1 LMYTNFFLDLKKFGV
16 PVSIQ
21 EFLNFLNCLQTNLT
35 EFEIEKFYFLAKTS
49 LVKHEKYFDTFDQI
63 FSSNFNG
70 LEKIDLEKFLDKMDL
85 PSEWLEKLAEKF
97 LSKEEMKQIKS
108 LGNFEKLMETLKKRL
123 EEQKKRHQGGNKWI
137 GTAGTSPFGAYGFN
151 PEGVRIG
158 QQESRHQKAVKVWD
172 KRVFKNLDENTEI
185 GSRSMKIA
193 LKRLRIWARNGLDE
207 ELDLDNTITST
218 ARSGFLN
225 IKTRPERENAVKL
238 LIFFDVGGS
247 MDMYVSKVQELFSA
261 ARSAFKHVKYYYFH
275 NCLYEGVWEN
285 NDRRWEEQIPTYD
298 LLHKY
303 NKDYKCIFVGDAAM
317 SPYEI
322 EMVGGANEHYNNETG
337 RIWLQRARN
346 QWPNNIWINPAQE
359 DYWKYTQSTV
369 ILQDIFESRMVP
381 LTLNGLDE
389 GMKLLN

>member
-1 LMYTNFFLDLKKFGV
+1 MYTKFFFELKKFGV

-21 EFLNFLNCLQTNLT
+21 EFLTFLNCLQTNLT
-35 EFEIEKFYFLAKTS
+35 ELEIEKFYFLAKAS

-70 LEKIDLEKFLDKMDL
+70 LEKIDVEKFLNKMDL
-85 PSEWLEKLAEKF
+85 PAEWLEKLAEK
-97 LSKEEMKQIKS
+97 LLTKEEMKQIKS
-108 LGNFEKLMETLKKRL
+108 LGTFEKLMETLKKRL
-123 EEQKKRHQGGNKWI
+123 KEQRKRHQGGNKWV
-137 GTAGTSPFGAYGFN
+137 GTAGTSPFGAYGYN
-151 PEGVRIG
+151 PEGIRIG

-172 KRVFKNLDENTEI
+172 KRIFKNLDEDTEI

-207 ELDLDNTITST
+207 ELDLDNTISST

-238 LIFFDVGGS
+238 IIFFDVGGS

-275 NCLYEGVWEN
+275 NCLYEGVWKN

-337 RIWLQRARN
+337 RTWLQRARN

-369 ILQDIFESRMVP
+369 ILQDMFENRMIP

>member
-1 LMYTNFFLDLKKFGV
+1 MYTNFFLDLKKFGV

-337 RIWLQRARN
+337 RIWLQKARN

>member
-1 LMYTNFFLDLKKFGV
+1 MYTNFFLDLKKFGV

-97 LSKEEMKQIKS
+97 LTKEEMKQIKS

-123 EEQKKRHQGGNKWI
+123 KEQKKRHQGGNKWI

>member
-1 LMYTNFFLDLKKFGV
+1 MYTKFFLELKKFGV

-21 EFLNFLNCLQTNLT
+21 EFLTFLNCLQTNLT

-49 LVKHEKYFDTFDQI
+49 LVKHEKYFDTFDKI

-70 LEKIDLEKFLDKMDL
+70 LEKIDLEKFLNKMDL

-97 LSKEEMKQIKS
+97 LTKEEMKQIKS

-123 EEQKKRHQGGNKWI
+123 KEQKKRHQGGNKWI

-389 GMKLLN
+389 EMKLLN

>member
-1 LMYTNFFLDLKKFGV
+1 MYTKFFLELKKFGV

-21 EFLNFLNCLQTNLT
+21 EFLTFLNCLQTNLT

-70 LEKIDLEKFLDKMDL
+70 LEKIELEKFLDKMNL
-85 PSEWLEKLAEKF
+85 PSEWLEKLAEK
-97 LSKEEMKQIKS
+97 LLTKEEMKQIKS
-108 LGNFEKLMETLKKRL
+108 LGNFEKLMETLKKRFK
-123 EEQKKRHQGGNKWI
+123 EQKKRHQGGNKWI

-158 QQESRHQKAVKVWD
+158 QQGSRHQKAVKVWD

-193 LKRLRIWARNGLDE
+193 LKRLRIWARDGLDE
-207 ELDLDNTITST
+207 ELDLDNTIRST

-337 RIWLQRARN
+337 RTWLQRARN

>member
-1 LMYTNFFLDLKKFGV
+1 MYTNFFLDLKKFGV

-21 EFLNFLNCLQTNLT
+21 EFLTFLNCLQTNLT
-35 EFEIEKFYFLAKTS
+35 EFEIEKFYFLAKAS
-49 LVKHEKYFDTFDQI
+49 LVKHEKYFDMFDQI

-70 LEKIDLEKFLDKMDL
+70 IEKIDLEKFLNKMDL
-85 PSEWLEKLAEKF
+85 PAEWLEKLAEK
-97 LSKEEMKQIKS
+97 LLTKEEMKQIKS
-108 LGNFEKLMETLKKRL
+108 IGNFEKLMETLKKRL
-123 EEQKKRHQGGNKWI
+123 KEQKKRHQGGNKWV

-158 QQESRHQKAVKVWD
+158 QEESRHQKAVKVWD
-172 KRVFKNLDENTEI
+172 KRIFKNLDENTEI

-207 ELDLDNTITST
+207 ELDLDNTISST

-238 LIFFDVGGS
+238 LIFFDIGGS

-285 NDRRWEEQIPTYD
+285 NYRRWEEQIPTYD
-298 LLHKY
+298 LLHRY

-337 RIWLQRARN
+337 RTWLQRARN

-359 DYWKYTQSTV
+359 DYWKYTQSTI
-369 ILQDIFESRMVP
+369 ILQDIFENRMIP

>member
-1 LMYTNFFLDLKKFGV
+1 MYTNFFLDLKKFGV

-381 LTLNGLDE
+381 LTLNGLDK

>member
-1 LMYTNFFLDLKKFGV
+1 MYTNFFLDLKKFGV

-49 LVKHEKYFDTFDQI
+49 MVKHEKYFDTFDQI

>member
-1 LMYTNFFLDLKKFGV
+1 MYTNFFLDLKKFGV

-85 PSEWLEKLAEKF
+85 PSEWLEKLAEK
-97 LSKEEMKQIKS
+97 LLTKEEMKQIKS

-123 EEQKKRHQGGNKWI
+123 KEQKKRHQGGNKWI

-158 QQESRHQKAVKVWD
+158 QQGSRHQKAVKVWD

>member
-1 LMYTNFFLDLKKFGV
+1 MYTKFFLDLKKIGI

-21 EFLNFLNCLQTNLT
+21 EFLTFLNCLQNNLT
-35 EFEIEKFYFLAKTS
+35 EFDIEKFYFLAKTT
-49 LVKHEKYFDTFDQI
+49 LVKHEKFFDTFDQI
-63 FSSNFNG
+63 FGSNFNG
-70 LEKIDLEKFLDKMDL
+70 LEKINIETFLNKMDL
-85 PSEWLEKLAEKF
+85 PAEWLEKLAEK
-97 LSKEEMKQIKS
+97 LLTEEEMKEIKS
-108 LGNFEKLMETLKKRL
+108 LGNFEKLMATLKKRL

-158 QQESRHQKAVKVWD
+158 QQESRHRKAVKVWD
-172 KRVFKNLDENTEI
+172 KRIFKNLDENTEI

-193 LKRLRIWARNGLDE
+193 LKRLRTWARNGLDE
-207 ELDLDNTITST
+207 ELDLDNTILST
-218 ARSGFLN
+218 ARAGFLN
-225 IKTRPERENAVKL
+225 IKTRPERENAVKV

-247 MDMYVSKVQELFSA
+247 MDMYVTQVQELFSA

-285 NDRRWEEQIPTYD
+285 NNRRWEEQISTYD
-298 LLHKY
+298 LLHKF

-322 EMVGGANEHYNNETG
+322 EIVGGANEHYNNETG
-337 RIWLQRARN
+337 RTWLQRARN

-369 ILQDIFESRMVP
+369 VLQDMFENRMVS

>member
-1 LMYTNFFLDLKKFGV
+1 MYTNFFLDLKKFGV

-85 PSEWLEKLAEKF
+85 PSEWLEKLAEKL

-337 RIWLQRARN
+337 RLWLQRARN

>member
-1 LMYTNFFLDLKKFGV
+1 MYTNFFLDLKKFGV

-70 LEKIDLEKFLDKMDL
+70 LEKIELEKFLDKMDL
-85 PSEWLEKLAEKF
+85 PSEWLEKLAEKL

>member
-1 LMYTNFFLDLKKFGV
+1 MYINFFLDLKKFGV

>member
-1 LMYTNFFLDLKKFGV
+1 MYTNFFLDLKKFGV

-70 LEKIDLEKFLDKMDL
+70 LEKIELEKFLDKLDL
-85 PSEWLEKLAEKF
+85 PSEWLEKLAEKL

>member
-1 LMYTNFFLDLKKFGV
+1 MYTNFFLDLKKFGV

-49 LVKHEKYFDTFDQI
+49 LVKHEKYFDTFDKI

-218 ARSGFLN
+218 ARSGFLS

>member
-1 LMYTNFFLDLKKFGV
+1 MYTKFFLELKKFGV

-21 EFLNFLNCLQTNLT
+21 EFLTFLNCLQTNLT

-337 RIWLQRARN
+337 RTWLQRARN

-369 ILQDIFESRMVP
+369 ILQDIFESRMIP

>member
-1 LMYTNFFLDLKKFGV
+1 MYTNFFLDLKKFGV

-70 LEKIDLEKFLDKMDL
+70 LEKIELEKFLDKMDL
-85 PSEWLEKLAEKF
+85 PSEWLEKLAEKL

-298 LLHKY
+298 LFHKY

>member
-1 LMYTNFFLDLKKFGV
+1 MYTKFFLELKKFGV

-21 EFLNFLNCLQTNLT
+21 EFLTFLNCLQTNLT

>member
-1 LMYTNFFLDLKKFGV
+1 MYTKFFLELKKFGV

-21 EFLNFLNCLQTNLT
+21 EFLTFLNCLKTNLT
-35 EFEIEKFYFLAKTS
+35 EFEIEKFYFLAKAS
-49 LVKHEKYFDTFDQI
+49 LIKHEKYFDTFDQI

-70 LEKIDLEKFLDKMDL
+70 LEKIDIKKFLNKMDL
-85 PSEWLEKLAEKF
+85 PAEWLEKLAEKL

-108 LGNFEKLMETLKKRL
+108 LGTFEKLMETLKKRL
-123 EEQKKRHQGGNKWI
+123 KEQKKRHQGGNKWV
-137 GTAGTSPFGAYGFN
+137 GTAGTSPFGAYGYN
-151 PEGVRIG
+151 PEGIRIG
-158 QQESRHQKAVKVWD
+158 QQESRHRKAVKVWD
-172 KRVFKNLDENTEI
+172 KRIFKNLDEDTEI

-207 ELDLDNTITST
+207 ELDLDNTIAST

-337 RIWLQRARN
+337 RTWLQRARN

-369 ILQDIFESRMVP
+369 ILKDMFENRMIP

>member
-1 LMYTNFFLDLKKFGV
+1 MYTNFFLDLKKFGV

-97 LSKEEMKQIKS
+97 LTKEEMKQIKS

-369 ILQDIFESRMVP
+369 ILQNIFESRMVP

>member
-1 LMYTNFFLDLKKFGV
+1 MYTNFFLDLKKFGV

-85 PSEWLEKLAEKF
+85 PSEWLEKLAEK
-97 LSKEEMKQIKS
+97 LLTKEEMKQIKS

>member
-1 LMYTNFFLDLKKFGV
+1 MYTKFFLELKKFGV

-21 EFLNFLNCLQTNLT
+21 EFLTFLNCLQTNLT

-70 LEKIDLEKFLDKMDL
+70 LEKIELEKFLDKMDL
-85 PSEWLEKLAEKF
+85 PSEWLEKLAEKL

-123 EEQKKRHQGGNKWI
+123 KEQKKRHQGGNKWI

-207 ELDLDNTITST
+207 ELDLDKTITST

>member
-1 LMYTNFFLDLKKFGV
+1 MYTNFFLELKKFGV

-21 EFLNFLNCLQTNLT
+21 EFLTFLNCLQTNLT

>member
-1 LMYTNFFLDLKKFGV
+1 MYTNFFLDLKKFGV

-70 LEKIDLEKFLDKMDL
+70 LEKIELEKFLDKMDL

>member
-1 LMYTNFFLDLKKFGV
+1 MYTNFFFRLKKIWCSCIYPGIFK
-16 PVSIQ
+16 
-21 EFLNFLNCLQTNLT
+21 FLNCLQTNLT

-108 LGNFEKLMETLKKRL
+108 LGNFEKLIETLKKRL

>member
-1 LMYTNFFLDLKKFGV
+1 MYTNFFLDLKKFGV

-21 EFLNFLNCLQTNLT
+21 EFLTFLNCLQTNLT

-70 LEKIDLEKFLDKMDL
+70 LEKIELEKFLDKIDL
-85 PSEWLEKLAEKF
+85 PSEWLEKLAEK
-97 LSKEEMKQIKS
+97 LLTKEEMKQIKS

-369 ILQDIFESRMVP
+369 ILQDIFESRMIP

>member
-1 LMYTNFFLDLKKFGV
+1 MYTNFFLDLKKFGV

-207 ELDLDNTITST
+207 ELDLDKTITST

>member
-1 LMYTNFFLDLKKFGV
+1 MYTNFFLDLKKFGV

-85 PSEWLEKLAEKF
+85 PSEWLEKLVEKF

>member
-1 LMYTNFFLDLKKFGV
+1 MYTKFFLELKKFGV

-21 EFLNFLNCLQTNLT
+21 EFLTFLNCLQTNLT

-70 LEKIDLEKFLDKMDL
+70 LEKIELEKFLDKMDL
-85 PSEWLEKLAEKF
+85 PSEWLEKLAEKL

-207 ELDLDNTITST
+207 ELDLDKTITST

>member
-1 LMYTNFFLDLKKFGV
+1 MYTNFFLDLKKFGV

-193 LKRLRIWARNGLDE
+193 LKRLRIWARNGLNE

>member
-1 LMYTNFFLDLKKFGV
+1 MYTNFFLDLKKFGV

-225 IKTRPERENAVKL
+225 IKTRPKRENAVKL

>member
-1 LMYTNFFLDLKKFGV
+1 MYTNFFLELKKFGV

-21 EFLNFLNCLQTNLT
+21 EFLTFLDCLQTNLT

-70 LEKIDLEKFLDKMDL
+70 LEKIELEKFLDKMDL
-85 PSEWLEKLAEKF
+85 PSEWLEKLAEK
-97 LSKEEMKQIKS
+97 LLTKEEMKKIKS

-123 EEQKKRHQGGNKWI
+123 KEQKKRHQGGNKWI

-158 QQESRHQKAVKVWD
+158 QKGSRHQKAVKVWD

-285 NDRRWEEQIPTYD
+285 NNRRWEEQIPTYD

-337 RIWLQRARN
+337 RTWLQRARN
-346 QWPNNIWINPAQE
+346 QWPYNIWINPAQE

-369 ILQDIFESRMVP
+369 ILQDMFESRMIP

>member
-1 LMYTNFFLDLKKFGV
+1 MYTKFFLELKKFGI

-21 EFLNFLNCLQTNLT
+21 EFLTFLDCLQTNLT

-70 LEKIDLEKFLDKMDL
+70 LEKIELEKFLDKMDL
-85 PSEWLEKLAEKF
+85 PSEWLEKLAEK
-97 LSKEEMKQIKS
+97 LLTKEEMKQIKS

-123 EEQKKRHQGGNKWI
+123 KEQKKRHQGGNKWI

-158 QQESRHQKAVKVWD
+158 QQGSRHQKAVKVWD

-337 RIWLQRARN
+337 RTWLQRARN

-369 ILQDIFESRMVP
+369 ILKDMFENRMIP

>member
-1 LMYTNFFLDLKKFGV
+1 MYTNFFLDLKKFGV

-285 NDRRWEEQIPTYD
+285 NDRRWEEQISTYD

>member
-1 LMYTNFFLDLKKFGV
+1 MYTNFFLDLKKFGV

-207 ELDLDNTITST
+207 ELDLDKTITST

-285 NDRRWEEQIPTYD
+285 NDRRWEEQVPTYD

-322 EMVGGANEHYNNETG
+322 EVVGGANEHYNNETG
-337 RIWLQRARN
+337 RTWLKRARN

-369 ILQDIFESRMVP
+369 ILQDMFESRMIP
-381 LTLNGLDE
+381 LTLNGLDK

>member
-1 LMYTNFFLDLKKFGV
+1 MYTNFFLDLKKFGV

-337 RIWLQRARN
+337 RTWLQRARN